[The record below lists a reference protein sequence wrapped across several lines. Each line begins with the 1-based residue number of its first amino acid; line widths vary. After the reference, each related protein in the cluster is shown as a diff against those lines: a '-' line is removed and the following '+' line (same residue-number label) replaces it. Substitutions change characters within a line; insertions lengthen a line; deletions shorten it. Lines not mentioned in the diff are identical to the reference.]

1 MYKMT
6 KIVKDSIGEREGD
19 IMYFDKVREIITRQL
34 DIDPESVKMESRLID
49 DLKADSLD
57 IVELVMDLEQEFDVE
72 IPDEDLPKV
81 QTVADIVNFLENR

>member
-1 MYKMT
+1 M
-6 KIVKDSIGEREGD
+6 
-19 IMYFDKVREIITRQL
+19 FDKVREIIARQL
-34 DIDPESVKMESRLID
+34 GIERETISMESRLID

-81 QTVADIVNFLENR
+81 QTVADIVHFLEQR

>member
-1 MYKMT
+1 
-6 KIVKDSIGEREGD
+6 
-19 IMYFDKVREIITRQL
+19 
-34 DIDPESVKMESRLID
+34 MESRLID